1 MNFNEFC
8 RQCNVNY
15 DREEFFYF
23 MCGVDAGSPQPRM
36 LKAWQDWYHTFAQIN
51 DDARDLADTQADAL
65 GVLF

>member
-23 MCGVDAGSPQPRM
+23 MCGVDADSPQPRM
-36 LKAWQDWYHTFAQIN
+36 LKAWQDWYHVFVQVN
-51 DDARDLADTQADAL
+51 DDARDLADTQANSL